1 MKTLR
6 CLLGLLISTIAA
18 APSFSAR
25 AAVINTLTGG
35 VQTGTIA
42 MGSLTQSVTITSVN
56 PLKAFVI
63 CRESASNGSQASD
76 RVNCQLNS
84 ATTLTVTIGVADAN
98 VIVRWHVVEFLSGVS
113 VQRGLVTTATFA
125 AGVATVNVTLTTA
138 VNLTKAFPLMTAT
151 TATTSRTVDEE
162 VTPTAELT
170 TGTNLRL
177 TRNQSGNPIAVAWQV
192 VQIESASVQKG
203 TLNMLQGSL
212 TITAPLSP
220 PVDVARTFLIF
231 TANGGNNVNGVESRY
246 RTTGVI
252 TNSTTL
258 TFTRAVNGGGGN
270 DVDISWFAVR
280 MTDGTT
286 VQRSSNTTASA
297 ATTTMNAAISAV
309 VTNRSVP
316 FISMRGAAGRTS
328 NNDFDDTS
336 WVAAL
341 TSTTN
346 LQMTK
351 SATASNASNAT
362 VAWEVVQFANA
373 PNLIDGDGREVFP

>member
-6 CLLGLLISTIAA
+6 CLQSLLFSAIAA
-18 APSFSAR
+18 GWSLTAG
-25 AAVINTLTGG
+25 AAVIKS
-35 VQTGTIA
+35 VQTGTVT
-42 MGSLTQSVTITSVN
+42 MGSVTQSVAITSVT
-56 PLKAFVI
+56 PAKAFVI
-63 CRESASNGSQASD
+63 CSESASNGSQASD
-76 RVNCQLNS
+76 RVTCELNA
-84 ATTLTVTIGVADAN
+84 ATTLTIKIGVADAS
-98 VIVRWHVVEFLSGVS
+98 VAVRWYVVEFLSGVS

-125 AGVATVNVTLTTA
+125 AGVATVDVTLPTA
-138 VNLTKAFPLMTAT
+138 VILTKAFPLTTAT
-151 TATTSRTVDEE
+151 TATTSRSVDEE

-192 VQIESASVQKG
+192 VQIESTSVQKG
-203 TLNMLQGSL
+203 ILNMPQASL
-212 TITAPLSP
+212 TITATLSP
-220 PVDVARTFLIF
+220 PVDMARTFLVF
-231 TANGGNNVNGVESRY
+231 TANGGASVNGVESRY

-258 TFTRAVNGGGGN
+258 TFTRAVNGGAGN

-286 VQRSSNTTASA
+286 VQRGSNTTPGAG
-297 ATTTMNAAISAV
+297 TTTMNAAVSAIV
-309 VTNRSVP
+309 LNQSVP
-316 FISMRGAAGRTS
+316 FISMRGDASRTS

-336 WVAAL
+336 WAAAL

-346 LQMTK
+346 LQLTK
-351 SATASNASNAT
+351 SATASMASNAT

-373 PNLIDGDGREVFP
+373 PHVIDGDGREIFP